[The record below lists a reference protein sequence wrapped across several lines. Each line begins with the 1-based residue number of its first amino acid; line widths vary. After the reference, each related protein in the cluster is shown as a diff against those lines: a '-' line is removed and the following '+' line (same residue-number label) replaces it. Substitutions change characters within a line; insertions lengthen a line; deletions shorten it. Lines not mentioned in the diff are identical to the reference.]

1 MREQNNNNAPKTKTF
16 EQAHSTME
24 WLCSKMERCCQDA
37 KRSLYRWGI
46 TSQEEQNKIIDK
58 LKKDGFIDEQ
68 RYANC
73 YVRDKLIGGRWGE
86 AKIRAGLRVKGI
98 EQQVIERAIEEN
110 IDHERLNNK
119 LEQTLQR
126 IYDKEVEKC
135 EDRYK
140 LKAKMFRRAASQG
153 FDIETINRTIE
164 KIFNQG

>member
-1 MREQNNNNAPKTKTF
+1 MREYNSNKTQKTKTF

-37 KRSLYRWGI
+37 KKSLYRWGI
-46 TSQEEQNKIIDK
+46 TSPEEQSKIIER
-58 LKKDGFIDEQ
+58 LKKDGFINEQ

-86 AKIRAGLRVKGI
+86 AKIRAELRAKGI
-98 EQQVIERAIEEN
+98 EQQIVETALEEN
-110 IDHERLNNK
+110 LDHERLNNK

-126 IYDKEVEKC
+126 IYDKEIDKC
-135 EDRYK
+135 EDKYK

-153 FDIETINRTIE
+153 FDLETINRTIG
-164 KIFNQG
+164 KIFNQN